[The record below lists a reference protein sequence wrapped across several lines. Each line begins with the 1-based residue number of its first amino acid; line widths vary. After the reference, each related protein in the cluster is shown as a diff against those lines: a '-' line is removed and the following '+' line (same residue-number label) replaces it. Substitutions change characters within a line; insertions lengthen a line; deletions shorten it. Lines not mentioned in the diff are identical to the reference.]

1 MQGGNKVESLQLTN
15 EPHPYPQLRS
25 LQREILQYTRAD
37 GVALN
42 AELFLPP
49 HYDPAKHGPLPCILW
64 AYPRC
69 ASRHCCADALPC
81 SWLACCCARRQSPAV
96 ASEHGV
102 RLVRAL
108 HAWATACG
116 ARASSEPV
124 CACPAEH
131 EWHMCREFKSKA
143 AAGQLDK
150 SPFEFT
156 GIGPSSPLVWLARG
170 YAVLSGP
177 SVPII
182 AERDE
187 EPNDSYVQQ
196 LVGALSARSLTCL
209 CTLSARPLLGICPL
223 FALSQPSGAAAAC
236 SNMSWWVRCLPAGT
250 GALSCR
256 SWPDQAQ
263 SALPVPAACTAMECS
278 QAGSGLHV
286 RRACKCVGDLHAR

>member
-143 AAGQLDK
+143 LAPHRRLCGLRAATQSCRGHPCQSSRSAMR
-150 SPFEFT
+150 SPT
-156 GIGPSSPLVWLARG
+156 TLTCSSSWV
-170 YAVLSGP
+170 
-177 SVPII
+177 
-182 AERDE
+182 
-187 EPNDSYVQQ
+187 
-196 LVGALSARSLTCL
+196 RSLH
-209 CTLSARPLLGICPL
+209 
-223 FALSQPSGAAAAC
+223 AL
-236 SNMSWWVRCLPAGT
+236 
-250 GALSCR
+250 
-256 SWPDQAQ
+256 
-263 SALPVPAACTAMECS
+263 
-278 QAGSGLHV
+278 
-286 RRACKCVGDLHAR
+286 